1 MTHSG
6 AKIISEFKFQK
17 IFCKLY
23 IRHDDMTRYIL
34 YIIFLWDQKH
44 VDLNN
49 ILIWYFW
56 YAFYN
61 PWWYPGWWCG
71 CTPGCKPGGGNPM
84 CCIWGWP
91 DNCKLARTPRRPGSI
106 PRLSQF
112 IHASLAVKSLVFHS
126 WLWAVRISPLKQRS
140 KKKGNWNLFLN
151 PWCWKYYDEANLLF
165 VEIQHIL

>member
-1 MTHSG
+1 M
-6 AKIISEFKFQK
+6 
-17 IFCKLY
+17 
-23 IRHDDMTRYIL
+23 
-34 YIIFLWDQKH
+34 
-44 VDLNN
+44 
-49 ILIWYFW
+49 IWYFW

-151 PWCWKYYDEANLLF
+151 TDEFNLPKILGFQISVNSCRNSYYFFE
-165 VEIQHIL
+165 